1 MYNNLRNYQRQKPFE
16 ANVAYEDEIIDSN
29 FLPGTLF
36 EHFIVIVPLSQKI
49 NRLIPLFR
57 HNARWKNLFF
67 FRFPIYSFTYKIL
80 DSSKNVLS

>member
-36 EHFIVIVPLSQKI
+36 EHFIVIFPLSQKI
-49 NRLIPLFR
+49 NRLIPLF
-57 HNARWKNLFF
+57 
-67 FRFPIYSFTYKIL
+67 
-80 DSSKNVLS
+80 